1 MVKALYLEI
10 VQDDLSSFCPEIQT
24 SIRVAQIK
32 KVVVLMAYIVLSDH

>member
-24 SIRVAQIK
+24 SILAAEI
-32 KVVVLMAYIVLSDH
+32 